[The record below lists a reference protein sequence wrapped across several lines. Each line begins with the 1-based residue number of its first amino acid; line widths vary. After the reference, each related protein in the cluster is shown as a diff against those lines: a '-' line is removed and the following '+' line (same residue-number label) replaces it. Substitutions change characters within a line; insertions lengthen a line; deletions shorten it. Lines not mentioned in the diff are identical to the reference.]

1 MADVSKLRGVACKT
15 IDDTSAELNN
25 ISQEIWKHP
34 QQNFEEVFA
43 HNLLTTFLKERGFE
57 VTPKVAGLE
66 TAFRAEYN
74 GDMKS
79 PRVGIICEYDAL
91 PEIDHACGHNLIAEA
106 GIAAALGIKAA
117 IEASNNTLGSLVVFG
132 TPAEEGGGGKIF
144 MIDEGCFDD
153 VDFCMMVHP
162 TAFDS
167 ATPLVLACQHMRI
180 RYHGHAAHAAAFPW
194 EGVNALDAGVACYT
208 SLSMLR
214 QQMKPTWRVHGVFK
228 DGGVK
233 PNIIPDTSVLKYYF
247 RAPDNE
253 ELVDLMAKAKGC
265 WEGAASATGCTVE
278 VECHG
283 YGKNNVN
290 YAAMKHN
297 QVLAKLYQ
305 KYAESLG
312 VKFLPEGEAE
322 NALLGSTDMG
332 NVSLVKPSIH
342 PAFTINSP
350 AVIHTHE
357 FKDAASKPEAQA
369 KVLIAGKS
377 MAMTS
382 IDVLADTQLLK
393 SVVEEFEQKS

>member
-1 MADVSKLRGVACKT
+1 M
-15 IDDTSAELNN
+15 
-25 ISQEIWKHP
+25 
-34 QQNFEEVFA
+34 
-43 HNLLTTFLKERGFE
+43 
-57 VTPKVAGLE
+57 
-66 TAFRAEYN
+66 
-74 GDMKS
+74 
-79 PRVGIICEYDAL
+79 
-91 PEIDHACGHNLIAEA
+91 
-106 GIAAALGIKAA
+106 
-117 IEASNNTLGSLVVFG
+117 
-132 TPAEEGGGGKIF
+132 
-144 MIDEGCFDD
+144 
-153 VDFCMMVHP
+153 
-162 TAFDS
+162 
-167 ATPLVLACQHMRI
+167 
-180 RYHGHAAHAAAFPW
+180 
-194 EGVNALDAGVACYT
+194 
-208 SLSMLR
+208 
-214 QQMKPTWRVHGVFK
+214 VFK

-342 PAFTINSP
+342 PAFTINS
-350 AVIHTHE
+350 
-357 FKDAASKPEAQA
+357 Q
-369 KVLIAGKS
+369 
-377 MAMTS
+377 
-382 IDVLADTQLLK
+382 Q
-393 SVVEEFEQKS
+393 